1 MPKVGRMTDLER
13 RAEEA
18 RRIIEAGCK
27 MHDCRNL
34 TGLAEA
40 IGEKSYSAFYSRLRR
55 GKISALQMNDIIHI
69 LGPEVGAKLHK
80 V

>member
-40 IGEKSYSAFYSRLRR
+40 LGVEYGAFYSRLRR
-55 GKISALQMNDIIHI
+55 GTVTALQMNDIIHI
-69 LGPEVGAKLHK
+69 LGPDVGAKLYK